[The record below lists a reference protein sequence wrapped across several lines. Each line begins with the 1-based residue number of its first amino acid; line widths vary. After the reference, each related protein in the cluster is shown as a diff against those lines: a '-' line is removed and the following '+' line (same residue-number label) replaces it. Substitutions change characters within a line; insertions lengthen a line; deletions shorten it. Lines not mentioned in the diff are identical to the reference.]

1 MTSFLPPSP
10 QACDRSKT
18 RRLKPAALARRCVG
32 SLIVLAGLAIVTTDL
47 LAFLNGGDITAGPAA
62 TPPSAALHQATTAR

>member
-32 SLIVLAGLAIVTTDL
+32 SFIVLAGLAIISSDL
-47 LAFLNGGDITAGPAA
+47 LARLNHAEIDAVA
-62 TPPSAALHQATTAR
+62 TATTPTLAQHPAPTSR